1 MKQQHYFTQQ
11 FDGVNVG
18 KLARRER
25 FMRKVAGR
33 KAHLRSKLKRSR
45 RLTTV
50 RAKG

>member
-11 FDGVNVG
+11 FGAVDAG
-18 KLARRER
+18 KMARRER

-33 KAHLRSKLKRSR
+33 KAHLRQQFKRPKR
-45 RLTTV
+45 MTTM

>member
-1 MKQQHYFTQQ
+1 MKQQYFTQQ
-11 FDGVNVG
+11 FDGVNVR

-33 KAHLRSKLKRSR
+33 NAHLRSSLKRSK
-45 RLTTV
+45 RLTTI